1 LVTIARGV
9 SLRVAVVTP
18 HLREPSEW
26 FSRCLES
33 VREQTIPCTHF
44 VVDDGGDPCPEGA
57 DVERIALPRPHD
69 DFGDTARAIGAIS
82 AIARGFDAI
91 AWLDADNWYLP
102 HHIETMLGTYVESG
116 AAVVSS
122 TRTLHHRDGRVLGPC
137 YECDGQSFVD
147 GNCLFVGRPGFG
159 LIANWY
165 LLDPKHHVIGD
176 RVFWN
181 AVVRSGLP
189 HVHTGLPTVGY
200 RTPYRVHYEA
210 YGQEPPPNPKEQ
222 IKVAAPNLG

>member
-1 LVTIARGV
+1 LVSVARGV

-18 HLREPSEW
+18 HLREPGEW

-44 VVDDGGDPCPEGA
+44 VVDDGGDACPEGPG
-57 DVERIALPRPHD
+57 VERITLPRPHED
-69 DFGDTARAIGAIS
+69 WGDTARAIGAVS
-82 AIARGFDAI
+82 AIGRGFDAI
-91 AWLDADNWYLP
+91 AWLDADNWFLP
-102 HHIETMLGTYVESG
+102 EHIETMLSTHVQTG
-116 AAVVSS
+116 AAVVTS

-137 YECDGQSFVD
+137 YECDGRTFVD
-147 GNCLFVGRPGFG
+147 ANCLFLVRAAFS
-159 LIANWY
+159 LIAGWY
-165 LLDPKHHVIGD
+165 LLDPAHHVIAD

-189 HVHTGLPTVGY
+189 HAHTGRATVAY

-210 YGQEPPPNPKEQ
+210 FGQAAPANPKEQ
-222 IKVAAPNLG
+222 IRVPDLG